1 MAKPFPG
8 IAIVALTCCLMF
20 PGCSANEYRF
30 RKSPPAPF
38 STERIPMTLALILP
52 PSVCSQTRVVGDIRQ
67 SVFYVGE
74 AICQNLRETAQ
85 RTYREVKVVGNP
97 GEVRPLD
104 ADAVLDIR
112 VRGIDG
118 YVLKEKI
125 PAIVGYRIGID
136 WSFATRD
143 GKSRYFRHLTAVG
156 QDERVFGYVDPR
168 HLASLQRC
176 LDNLAAK
183 TSEEIAASLENG
195 RRNLAA
201 EGDILAKL
209 EMYEIGGTS
218 LDTYERDK
226 TGNWN
231 VTMQE
236 RRSRAEKIATP
247 APGKSDE
254 VFTEI
259 YMKDEIRSAYGEEL
273 VCEVE
278 FQGKGTDKAGIR
290 LVSLLCKKGDKP
302 VLTK

>member
-1 MAKPFPG
+1 MASTFPG
-8 IAIVALTCCLMF
+8 IAVVALTCCLLF

-30 RKSPPAPF
+30 RKSPPAPV
-38 STERIPMTLALILP
+38 SAGRIPLTLALVLP
-52 PSVCSQTRVVGDIRQ
+52 PSVCSRTHVVGDIRQ

-74 AICQNLRETAQ
+74 AICQDLRETAQ

-97 GEVRPLD
+97 GEAPPPD

-125 PAIVGYRIGID
+125 PAVVGYRIGID

-143 GKSRYFRHLTAVG
+143 GKSRYVRHLKAVG
-156 QDERVFGYVDPR
+156 EDDRVFGYVDPR

-176 LDNLAAK
+176 LDDLAAK
-183 TSEEIAASLENG
+183 TGQEMAVSVENG
-195 RRNLAA
+195 RKNLVA
-201 EGDILAKL
+201 EEDILAKL
-209 EMYEIGGTS
+209 GGYEIGGTS

-226 TGNWN
+226 TGHWN
-231 VTMQE
+231 VTIRE
-236 RRSRAEKIATP
+236 RRSRAEKIA
-247 APGKSDE
+247 APGKPE
-254 VFTEI
+254 AVFMEI
-259 YMKDEIRSAYGEEL
+259 HMKDEIRSAYGEEL

-290 LVSLLCKKGDKP
+290 LASLLCRRGDKRI
-302 VLTK
+302 LSK